1 MRLSPDDKHI
11 VWAINEAFQHN
22 HLTKGSE
29 LKVDNVLAWQT
40 DEWGKSVCQKQHLV
54 VMVIK
59 KNGTTKKPT
68 TYRLRPACLSFPG
81 THWETR
87 KTLSIHTIDAS
98 WDWINIGS
106 LKQAPW
112 TAIANARE
120 RNWRKATYRLNWI
133 YLIASLHILICDQHV
148 NITI

>member
-59 KNGTTKKPT
+59 KNGTTKNPQLT
-68 TYRLRPACLSFPG
+68 
-81 THWETR
+81 
-87 KTLSIHTIDAS
+87 D
-98 WDWINIGS
+98 
-106 LKQAPW
+106 
-112 TAIANARE
+112 
-120 RNWRKATYRLNWI
+120 
-133 YLIASLHILICDQHV
+133 CDQHA
-148 NITI
+148 ILFQAHTGKQEKR